1 MWHFCQWTWSQVR
14 LLSLLHSVNVAAKN
28 GRRERV
34 QAVKHC
40 CPGATEPLSLSRPG
54 SCDTDGDAAIL
65 SLSVETPLSPPGQR
79 HVGVVSTNL
88 QWALKHLVAEPAVK
102 RRKAVLGEV

>member
-1 MWHFCQWTWSQVR
+1 M
-14 LLSLLHSVNVAAKN
+14 NVGTKN
-28 GRRERV
+28 GRREQG

-88 QWALKHLVAEPAVK
+88 QWALKHLVAEPAVR